1 MGTGTTMGT
10 GTGTGMGMGDEQ
22 RTDAPTLIAS
32 ELVRIHEESYGV
44 GMSGGVDVYL
54 LDDHYVL
61 CVLENDLAP
70 AERTLIDNDKGE
82 IVRSTREAFQEAVET
97 TFTSAIERA
106 TGRSVDAF
114 VSHFHVEPH
123 FTLEF
128 FRLAPPAGPGPA
140 EPE

>member
-1 MGTGTTMGT
+1 MA
-10 GTGTGMGMGDEQ
+10 DEP
-22 RTDAPTLIAS
+22 RTDAPAMIAGD
-32 ELVRIHEESYGV
+32 LVRIHEESYGV
-44 GMSGGVDVYL
+44 GMSGGVDVYV

-70 AERTLIDNDKGE
+70 VERTLIDNEQGE
-82 IVRSTREAFQEAVET
+82 IVRSTRMAFQEAVGT
-97 TFTSAIERA
+97 SFTSAVERA
-106 TGRSVDAF
+106 TGRSVEAF
-114 VSHFHVEPH
+114 ISHFHLHPH